1 MRHPIC
7 ERLIKIYRS
16 ARVWLL
22 ARRKFTRSR
31 RYFIIYNRK
40 YRYSRRNDARRI
52 RSRTRK
58 RNFSNARARV
68 RERRTLVVVWDDC
81 FFYTRSVHIWKLSFV
96 LFKLECGTQLL
107 KSHLFIYVRQ
117 LSANISL
124 LFQERERCTNRL
136 KDIQINAFFD
146 SIIEIV

>member
-7 ERLIKIYRS
+7 ERLIKSYRS
-16 ARVWLL
+16 ARVWLP

-52 RSRTRK
+52 RARTRK

-68 RERRTLVVVWDDC
+68 REKDA
-81 FFYTRSVHIWKLSFV
+81 RSSSYGMI
-96 LFKLECGTQLL
+96 
-107 KSHLFIYVRQ
+107 
-117 LSANISL
+117 
-124 LFQERERCTNRL
+124 
-136 KDIQINAFFD
+136 AFFIRVQCIYENYRLFY
-146 SIIEIV
+146 SNWNVAHNCSSHIYLFMCVNCLQTFLCYFKKERHVQIGSGIFE